1 MRFHVAILCGLA
13 LFGRTAHCQP
23 DDEDE
28 GYGGG
33 GGDEEGYGGGG
44 GGGMEGG
51 YGGEDEDAPPP
62 PPPGDARELTSVED
76 FDLFLDDNDAS
87 VVGAFLT
94 KEMPDPNGV
103 KPEGWDDD
111 EDGEWSPE
119 TIANPA
125 LTAFNSITGETY
137 GYRWAYTTTPEV
149 LAKLKA
155 KSDGL
160 YLYRSPRFLSKE
172 HGDRPRERFPTST
185 LSQSAVSNWLASKA
199 APLVGLFSSDT
210 KERYIGGPVR
220 SAKPAVVVIFMN
232 LDREKN
238 AKGVQYVLKR
248 ARKVAAAHKGKLAF
262 ALASLDDGKYDMED
276 YGLSSKSTSDLR
288 MGILHRTLAKDDFY
302 GATTDFSEKALS
314 AFATSFLA
322 GELTAHVKP
331 DPPPYEGGD
340 DDGEGGEGDEDTEG
354 DEDDEDKEEM

>member
-1 MRFHVAILCGLA
+1 MRLHLA
-13 LFGRTAHCQP
+13 LLAALALYSRTAHCQP

-28 GYGGG
+28 GGYGGEDSGGMGEGGG
-33 GGDEEGYGGGG
+33 G
-44 GGGMEGG
+44 GG

-62 PPPGDARELTSVED
+62 PAGDARELTSVEE

-87 VVGAFLT
+87 VIGAFLT
-94 KEMPDPNGV
+94 KEMPDPSGV

-119 TIANPA
+119 TITNPA
-125 LTAFNSITGETY
+125 LTAFNAITGETY

-155 KSDGL
+155 KSEGL

-172 HGDRPRERFPTST
+172 HGDRPRERFPSST
-185 LSQSAVSNWLASKA
+185 LSQSAVSNWLAAKA

-210 KERYIGGPVR
+210 KERYVGGAVR
-220 SAKPAVVVIFMN
+220 GSKPAVVVVFVN
-232 LDREKN
+232 LDN
-238 AKGVQYVLKR
+238 AKGMQYALKR
-248 ARKVAAAHKGKLAF
+248 VRKVAVAHKGKLSF
-262 ALASLDDGKYDMED
+262 ALANLGDSKYDMED
-276 YGLSSKSTSDLR
+276 YGLTSKSTSDLR
-288 MGILHRTLAKDDFY
+288 MGIMHRASAKDEFY

-314 AFATSFLA
+314 AFAASFLA

-331 DPPPYEGGD
+331 EPDYSAGGGEGGD
-340 DDGEGGEGDEDTEG
+340 EDGDEGGEDGDEGGDEG
-354 DEDDEDKEEM
+354 DDKEEM